1 MLKVADIDV
10 AYGHAKVLY
19 NIFLELEAGKTVF
32 IVGRNGAGKRH
43 FLKV

>member
-19 NIFLELEAGKTVF
+19 NIFLELEAGKL
-32 IVGRNGAGKRH
+32 
-43 FLKV
+43 FLLWVEMEQENDTSKV